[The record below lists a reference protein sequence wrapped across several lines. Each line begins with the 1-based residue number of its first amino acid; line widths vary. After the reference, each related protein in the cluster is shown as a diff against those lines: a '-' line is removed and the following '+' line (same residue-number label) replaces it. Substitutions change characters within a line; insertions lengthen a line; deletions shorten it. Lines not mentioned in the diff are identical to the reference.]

1 MRRYTQPVSE
11 IQDCLTLAVD
21 LARQA
26 GELTLKWFQHD
37 DLVVDT
43 KGDGTPVTQADRAA
57 ERFLRRELARRFPRD
72 GILGEEDGEDVGA
85 SGRRWIIDPIDG
97 TKPFTHGVPLYS
109 NLLALLDD
117 QGPAVGVINLPALGL
132 TVAAGRGLGCFAN
145 GQRTRVRQQPDQGV
159 AGSMIMTSGIETWSA
174 TQIEALHR
182 AGGRLRTWGDGYG
195 YALVAWGR
203 VDAMVDPIAALWDLA
218 PMPVILEEAGGHF
231 SNLNGDNDPAGGNGI
246 GACTRR
252 LCQELSEILSI

>member
-1 MRRYTQPVSE
+1 MTRRRQVAAL
-11 IQDCLTLAVD
+11 CLVLP
-21 LARQA
+21 LC
-26 GELTLKWFQHD
+26 
-37 DLVVDT
+37 LVEA
-43 KGDGTPVTQADRAA
+43 QADEPSSHNTASRPAISKQGMVA
-57 ERFLRRELARRFPRD
+57 TTVVTGQASPGKDVAILRVA
-72 GILGEEDGEDVGA
+72 G
-85 SGRRWIIDPIDG
+85 S
-97 TKPFTHGVPLYS
+97 
-109 NLLALLDD
+109 
-117 QGPAVGVINLPALGL
+117 NLPALGL

-252 LCQELSEILSI
+252 LCQELSEILLI